1 MAKAY
6 TPGLKVASRT
16 TFRARRMLPIPGE
29 VKVTMGETVS
39 AETIVAETFMDG
51 DISPLNVANMLSAQP
66 GDVPGLMLKQEGD
79 TIQKGEPIARNN
91 GIFGMFKTECNSPAS
106 GTIATISKVTGQVM
120 IRGASI
126 PVQVTAYMP
135 GLVVEVMENEGAVIE
150 NEIALIQGI
159 FGVGGET
166 AGPIVMANTS
176 HDENLEPDMIT
187 DDMAGAIVV
196 GGARVSAQAI
206 RRGQQ
211 VGVAAIVAGG
221 IDDADLRSILGY
233 DLGVAITGSEKI
245 GLTVIVTEGFG
256 EIVMARRTFELLSAH
271 AGDLASVNGATQ
283 IRAGVMR
290 PEILISLDPLNLSSS
305 RAPDSTESGVLSIGT
320 PIRVIRDPFFGLIGT
335 VAALPEAPQVLGSG
349 SKSRVLE
356 VALEAGDTVTVPR
369 ANVEV
374 IEA

>member
-29 VKVTMGETVS
+29 VKVAMGETVC
-39 AETIVAETFMDG
+39 AETIIAETFMDG
-51 DISPLNVANMLSAQP
+51 DITPLNVANLLSSQP
-66 GDVPGLMLKQEGD
+66 GDVPALMLKQEGD
-79 TIQKGEPIARNN
+79 AIQEGEPIARNK
-91 GIFGMFKTECNSPAS
+91 GVFGMFKTECKSPAS

-135 GLVVEVMENEGAVIE
+135 GLVVEVTENEGAVIE
-150 NEIALIQGI
+150 NEVALIQGI
-159 FGVGGET
+159 FGIGGET
-166 AGPIVMANTS
+166 TGPIAMANTA
-176 HDENLEPDMIT
+176 HDENLEADMIT

-221 IDDADLRSILGY
+221 IDDEDLRSILGY

-271 AGDLASVNGATQ
+271 AGDVASVNGATQ

-290 PEILISLDPLNLSSS
+290 PEILISLDPDNLPPSTS
-305 RAPDSTESGVLSIGT
+305 ADSTESGVLSIGT

-349 SKSRVLE
+349 SKSRVLD